1 MSKLRRSM
9 LFIPGANA
17 AMLSTA
23 FIYRPDS
30 IMFDL
35 EDAVAL
41 REKDT
46 ARMLVFHALQHPMYQ
61 DIETVVRINPLSTP
75 FGLLDL
81 EAAVRAG
88 VDVIRLPKTD
98 TPEDIDELEGH
109 LARIERECGREPG
122 STRVMA
128 AIESAIGVINAV
140 ALREKDTARMLV
152 FHALQ
157 HPMYQDIETVVRI
170 NPLSTPFGLLDLEAA
185 VRAGVDVIR
194 LPKTDTPDDIYELE
208 GHLVR
213 IEQECGREVGST
225 RVMAAIESAV
235 GVINAVAIARSSP
248 RLIGIALAAFDY
260 VMDMQTER
268 GDGTELFYARCAV
281 LHAAR
286 AAGID
291 AFDVVWSDVNDEAG
305 FLREV
310 DLIRKMGFNGKSLIN
325 PRQIDLLHNAYA
337 PTQEEVDHAKRVI
350 EAAEEGERN
359 GLGVVSLNG
368 KMVDAP
374 IINHAQVVLER
385 AAASGVR
392 R

>member
-1 MSKLRRSM
+1 MKKLRRSM
-9 LFIPGANA
+9 LFLPGANA

-46 ARMLVFHALQHPMYQ
+46 ARVLVFHALQHPMYR
-61 DIETVVRINPLSTP
+61 DIETVVRINPLNTP
-75 FGLLDL
+75 FGLADL
-81 EAAVRAG
+81 EAVVRAG
-88 VDVIRLPKTD
+88 VDVVRLPKTD
-98 TPEDIDELEGH
+98 TQEDIFLLESH
-109 LARIERECGREPG
+109 LERIEKACGREPG
-122 STRVMA
+122 STK
-128 AIESAIGVINAV
+128 
-140 ALREKDTARMLV
+140 L
-152 FHALQ
+152 
-157 HPMYQDIETVVRI
+157 
-170 NPLSTPFGLLDLEAA
+170 
-185 VRAGVDVIR
+185 
-194 LPKTDTPDDIYELE
+194 
-208 GHLVR
+208 
-213 IEQECGREVGST
+213 
-225 RVMAAIESAV
+225 MAAIESAV

-291 AFDVVWSDVNDEAG
+291 AFDVVWSDVNNEAG

-310 DLIRKMGFNGKSLIN
+310 ELIRKMGFNGKSLIN
-325 PRQIDLLHNAYA
+325 PRQIELLHNAYA
-337 PTQEEVDHAKRVI
+337 PTQEEVDYARRVI
-350 EAAEEGERN
+350 AAADEGERN

-368 KMVDAP
+368 KMIDAP

-385 AAASGVR
+385 ASASGVR

>member
-1 MSKLRRSM
+1 MNRLRRSM
-9 LFIPGANA
+9 LFLPGANA

-41 REKDT
+41 REKDS
-46 ARMLVFHALQHPMYQ
+46 ARLLVWHALQHPMYQ

-98 TPEDIDELEGH
+98 TPEDIDELE
-109 LARIERECGREPG
+109 
-122 STRVMA
+122 S
-128 AIESAIGVINAV
+128 
-140 ALREKDTARMLV
+140 
-152 FHALQ
+152 
-157 HPMYQDIETVVRI
+157 
-170 NPLSTPFGLLDLEAA
+170 
-185 VRAGVDVIR
+185 
-194 LPKTDTPDDIYELE
+194 
-208 GHLVR
+208 HLVR
-213 IEQECGREVGST
+213 IERDCGREVGST
-225 RVMAAIESAV
+225 RIMAAIESAV
-235 GVINAVAIARSSP
+235 GVINAVAIARRSP

-268 GDGTELFYARCAV
+268 SDGTELFYARCAV

-291 AFDVVWSDVNDEAG
+291 AFDVVWSD
-305 FLREV
+305 
-310 DLIRKMGFNGKSLIN
+310 
-325 PRQIDLLHNAYA
+325 AYA
-337 PTQEEVDHAKRVI
+337 PTRQEVEHAQLVI
-350 EAAEEGERN
+350 EAAQEGERN

-374 IINHAQVVLER
+374 IINHAQRVLER

>member
-1 MSKLRRSM
+1 MKKLRRSM

-17 AMLSTA
+17 AMLSNS

-46 ARMLVFHALQHPMYQ
+46 ARLLVFHALQHPMYQ
-61 DIETVVRINPLSTP
+61 EIETVVRINPLNTP
-75 FGLLDL
+75 FGLKDL
-81 EAAVRAG
+81 EAVVRAG
-88 VDVIRLPKTD
+88 VDVVRLPKTD
-98 TPEDIDELEGH
+98 TPEDIYELERQ
-109 LARIERECGREPG
+109 LERIEMACGREIG
-122 STRVMA
+122 ATKVMA

-140 ALREKDTARMLV
+140 A
-152 FHALQ
+152 
-157 HPMYQDIETVVRI
+157 
-170 NPLSTPFGLLDLEAA
+170 
-185 VRAGVDVIR
+185 
-194 LPKTDTPDDIYELE
+194 
-208 GHLVR
+208 
-213 IEQECGREVGST
+213 
-225 RVMAAIESAV
+225 
-235 GVINAVAIARSSP
+235 IARSSQ
-248 RLIGIALAAFDY
+248 RLIAIALAAFDY

-291 AFDVVWSDVNDEAG
+291 AFDVVWSDVNDDAG

-325 PRQIDLLHNAYA
+325 PRQIDLLHNAFA
-337 PTQEEVDHAKRVI
+337 PTQHEVDHAKLVI
-350 EAAEEGERN
+350 EAAEEGKRN

-368 KMVDAP
+368 KMIDGP
-374 IINHAQVVLER
+374 IINHAVMVLER
-385 AAASGVR
+385 AAASGIR

>member
-1 MSKLRRSM
+1 MKKLRRSM
-9 LFIPGANA
+9 LFLPGANA

-46 ARMLVFHALQHPMYQ
+46 ARVLVFHALQHPMYR
-61 DIETVVRINPLSTP
+61 DIETVVRINPLNTP
-75 FGLLDL
+75 FGLDDL
-81 EAAVRAG
+81 EAVVRAG
-88 VDVIRLPKTD
+88 VDVVRLPKTD
-98 TPEDIDELEGH
+98 TPEDIFLLESH
-109 LARIERECGREPG
+109 LERIEKACGREPG
-122 STRVMA
+122 ST
-128 AIESAIGVINAV
+128 
-140 ALREKDTARMLV
+140 KLV
-152 FHALQ
+152 
-157 HPMYQDIETVVRI
+157 
-170 NPLSTPFGLLDLEAA
+170 
-185 VRAGVDVIR
+185 
-194 LPKTDTPDDIYELE
+194 
-208 GHLVR
+208 
-213 IEQECGREVGST
+213 
-225 RVMAAIESAV
+225 AAIESAV

-291 AFDVVWSDVNDEAG
+291 AFDVVWSDVNNEAG

-310 DLIRKMGFNGKSLIN
+310 ELIRKMGFNGKSLIN
-325 PRQIDLLHNAYA
+325 PRQIELLHKAYA
-337 PTQEEVDHAKRVI
+337 PTQDEVDYARRVI
-350 EAAEEGERN
+350 AAADEGERN

-368 KMVDAP
+368 KMIDAP

>member
-1 MSKLRRSM
+1 MKKLRRSM

-35 EDAVAL
+35 EDAVSL
-41 REKDT
+41 REKDS
-46 ARMLVFHALQHPMYQ
+46 ARILVFHALQHPMYR
-61 DIETVVRINPLSTP
+61 DIETVVRINPLNTP
-75 FGLLDL
+75 FGLKDL
-81 EAAVRAG
+81 AAVVRAG
-88 VDVIRLPKTD
+88 ADVVRLPKTD
-98 TPEDIDELEGH
+98 SPEDIHELETH
-109 LARIERECGREPG
+109 IERIERECGREVG
-122 STRVMA
+122 STRIMA

-140 ALREKDTARMLV
+140 A
-152 FHALQ
+152 
-157 HPMYQDIETVVRI
+157 
-170 NPLSTPFGLLDLEAA
+170 
-185 VRAGVDVIR
+185 
-194 LPKTDTPDDIYELE
+194 
-208 GHLVR
+208 
-213 IEQECGREVGST
+213 
-225 RVMAAIESAV
+225 
-235 GVINAVAIARSSP
+235 IARCSP

-291 AFDVVWSDVNDEAG
+291 AFDVVYADINDDAG

-310 DLIRKMGFNGKSLIN
+310 DLVRKMGFNGKSLIN
-325 PRQIDLLHNAYA
+325 PRQIELLHNAYA
-337 PTQEEVDHAKRVI
+337 PTQEAVDYAERVI
-350 EAAEEGERN
+350 QAAEEGERN
-359 GLGVVSLNG
+359 GLGVISLNG
-368 KMVDAP
+368 KMIDGP

-385 AAASGVR
+385 ARASGVR